1 MHKVARNGN
10 YIVIVVVG
18 SDVTCS
24 TITME
29 KFDPIGGPLPKL
41 SQADSKQC
49 VRNLFLMLVTTI
61 CLSIVKLILVG
72 LFSRLNDLW

>member
-1 MHKVARNGN
+1 MFKHRMHKVVRNGN
-10 YIVIVVVG
+10 YIVIVVTG

-24 TITME
+24 TITKE

-49 VRNLFLMLVTTI
+49 V
-61 CLSIVKLILVG
+61 
-72 LFSRLNDLW
+72 